1 MHYYPKQNR
10 FGSSHEIGVFEMT
23 ALGLE
28 EVANP
33 SLLFTSTALDSADS
47 SSNGTDDDD
56 ELEPNALP
64 DGTAVL
70 VAMEGTRPIL
80 CELQVWAHIHTYTY
94 HLMNTHVRV
103 LLQECW

>member
-1 MHYYPKQNR
+1 
-10 FGSSHEIGVFEMT
+10 MT

-47 SSNGTDDDD
+47 SSSNSGTDDND

-80 CELQVWAHIHTYTY
+80 CELQVHIGTCKHTRIVFWKFTY
-94 HLMNTHVRV
+94 KCYGKLVDRHLRTNI
-103 LLQECW
+103 W

>member
-1 MHYYPKQNR
+1 
-10 FGSSHEIGVFEMT
+10 MT

-47 SSNGTDDDD
+47 NSNSGTDDDDD

-80 CELQVWAHIHTYTY
+80 CELQVCAHIHTY

-103 LLQECW
+103 LLQACW